1 MISGTHLH
9 AMAIH
14 FPIALLCI
22 GFLSAVISLF
32 FRKDFFSQAA
42 FYLLVLGAL
51 GSIAAYLSG
60 NAAGEGI
67 EEGALGKAVEL
78 HEQAATI
85 SLWLTILTAAFYLF
99 LFIRKNTKTWAKFLG
114 ILLFAGTVV
123 SIARTG
129 YLGGQLVYKHGA
141 GIELSV
147 GNLSTPADDK

>member
-32 FRKDFFSQAA
+32 FRRDFFSQAA

-85 SLWLTILTAAFYLF
+85 SLWRLMNQSLRGVKELPLIGSSPLMTGGRMVSRGSPSGVKRARPNCQAFPGSGF
-99 LFIRKNTKTWAKFLG
+99 SVVIRM
-114 ILLFAGTVV
+114 
-123 SIARTG
+123 
-129 YLGGQLVYKHGA
+129 
-141 GIELSV
+141 
-147 GNLSTPADDK
+147 

>member
-67 EEGALGKAVEL
+67 EEGALGKAI
-78 HEQAATI
+78 Q
-85 SLWLTILTAAFYLF
+85 WWRRRR
-99 LFIRKNTKTWAKFLG
+99 RKRRLIKPPLEYSDITTG
-114 ILLFAGTVV
+114 ILRL
-123 SIARTG
+123 
-129 YLGGQLVYKHGA
+129 
-141 GIELSV
+141 IEGFHFFILKKYQRN
-147 GNLSTPADDK
+147 G

>member
-32 FRKDFFSQAA
+32 FRRDFFSQAA

-67 EEGALGKAVEL
+67 EEGALGKAVGL

-85 SLWLTILTAAFYLF
+85 SANHL
-99 LFIRKNTKTWAKFLG
+99 NG
-114 ILLFAGTVV
+114 SV
-123 SIARTG
+123 
-129 YLGGQLVYKHGA
+129 
-141 GIELSV
+141 LSV
-147 GNLSTPADDK
+147 PLYPQKHKNLGKIPRHTSICRHCSFNCQNRLPGRTTGL